1 MSRRAEIAKRRARYN
16 RVGYKPLVFRK
27 KYVDG
32 KSVGSYKV
40 NFTPPTLRAYKL
52 KNIARLDKM
61 SGASSP
67 TNKTLRTV
75 RGVEYE
81 EAVKKISKSPNIIGK
96 RNLSLDN
103 FKKDNVA
110 FAVKSG
116 EVSLK
121 SDKISASGVYGL
133 IGKGKNT
140 GYLVKADKISYDG
153 KLNKFNKKK
162 LKINDG
168 RGLLNTLM
176 GVG

>member
-1 MSRRAEIAKRRARYN
+1 MSRRAEIAKRRAKYN
-16 RVGYKPLVFRK
+16 RVGYKPLVYRK
-27 KYVDG
+27 KYVGG
-32 KSVGSYKV
+32 KAVGSYKV
-40 NFTPPTLRAYKL
+40 KFTPLTLTAYKV

-75 RGVEYE
+75 RGVEY
-81 EAVKKISKSPNIIGK
+81 AQAIKKISKSPNIIGK
-96 RNLSLDN
+96 RNLSVDN

-140 GYLVKADKISYDG
+140 GYLLKADKINYDG
-153 KLNKFNKKK
+153 NLSKFKKKK